1 MAMTEQQFI
10 DAYKW
15 LTPENQ
21 TKLYDRVNEEG
32 KQWIDN
38 YNASLNNQPQTNQ
51 PQNNQWNLGG
61 WGYWDTSADR
71 QEQIVGNLNQAYAQD
86 PSKFSDW
93 NTFANTFNYNYEW
106 RSDKERETMRNWY
119 QYQMEQQWKMD
130 YNNVNNTDYFLSQLM
145 NWQQLSGQWAAV
157 TAAQNRYK
165 DYQSLSGMT
174 PEQIASAVSNNSINP
189 VGQSMIDLKN
199 YSPALYAQVQWI
211 LQNQTSVEDINSVWS
226 SIYNWLTKS
235 ETNSN
240 YTKYNFTDEYAKNAS
255 VIKQYNESLYKKIE
269 WLGGDTAAYVS
280 IVASMLQNPL
290 IQANKDEIENIEW
303 EINKVEDSIWTIS
316 DTARKVLWSE
326 APEDLVS
333 AYISQQT
340 KELQTQLRTLNNSL
354 LVAQWKLD
362 NQLSEVDVLLDA
374 INQWIDLYWTTW
386 TWSTTNN
393 YQFVSGSKYQE
404 AGYFDKATWQFYK
417 LWETPDTYDY
427 QSSDPARLQEIAD
440 HLVDIANSDD
450 VYVFRDRS
458 AFNDYFKY
466 NKRSA
471 AQKAVLDEFWNANA
485 DKLKQPAQQAW
496 QAYQQRQAAAAK
508 ASSWWGKSSWW
519 SGGSGSWWTTTDNDK
534 WQKLKAGIINW
545 EIGWSYDKGNVKR
558 YGFTAW
564 LNEDEVMVKM
574 AQICKPSE
582 YQSLY
587 NALWA
592 SARKKFEEE
601 INSRVKNVR
610 DANVDLIMQRMKD
623 AWWSVGW
630 EKREKEAAKLAEE
643 LWINFW
649 DKWKNAILTYYKKH

>member
-1 MAMTEQQFI
+1 MAITEQQFI

-21 TKLYDRVNEEG
+21 TKLYDRVNDEW
-32 KQWIDN
+32 KQWINN
-38 YNASLNNQPQTNQ
+38 YNAS
-51 PQNNQWNLGG
+51 QNNTAQWNLGG
-61 WGYWDTSADR
+61 WNYWDTSDER
-71 QEQIVGNLNQAYAQD
+71 QEEIVRNLNDAYAQN
-86 PSKFSDW
+86 PNQLSDW

-119 QYQMEQQWKMD
+119 QYQMEQKWKMD
-130 YNNVNNTDYFLSQLM
+130 YNNTSNTDYLLSQLIGGQTLQ
-145 NWQQLSGQWAAV
+145 WQWAAA
-157 TAAQNRYK
+157 TAAYNRYK

-174 PEQIASAVSNNSINP
+174 PEQIASAISSNSLNA

-199 YSPALYAQVQWI
+199 YSPELYAQVQSI

-226 SIYNWLTKS
+226 SIYNWLTES

-240 YTKYNFTDEYAKNAS
+240 YTRYNFTDEYAKNAS

-269 WLGGDTAAYVS
+269 SLGWDTAAYVS

-303 EINKVEDSIWTIS
+303 EIRKIQDNIWTIS
-316 DTARKVLWSE
+316 DTARAKLWSE

-362 NQLSEVDVLLDA
+362 NQLSDVEILIDA
-374 INQWIDLYWTTW
+374 INDWLEMYWEDGTSGSSK
-386 TWSTTNN
+386 STTNN

-417 LWETPDTYDY
+417 LWETPDTHDY
-427 QSSDPARLQEIAD
+427 ESSDPTRLQEIAD
-440 HLVDIANSDD
+440 NLVNIANSDD
-450 VYVFRDRS
+450 VYVFRNRS

-471 AQKAVLDEFWNANA
+471 AQKAVLDEFWNANSE
-485 DKLKQPAQQAW
+485 KLKQPAEQAW
-496 QAYQQRQAAAAK
+496 QAYQQKQAAAAK
-508 ASSWWGKSSWW
+508 ASSGWSGRSSWW
-519 SGGSGSWWTTTDNDK
+519 GSGSWTGTTASNDS
-534 WQKLKAGIINW
+534 WQRLKAAIIAW
-545 EIGWSYDKGNVKR
+545 EVAWSYDK
-558 YGFTAW
+558 TAMKKYW
-564 LNEDEVMVKM
+564 FSSALNEEEVVAKM
-574 AQICKPSE
+574 AWICTPSE
-582 YQSLY
+582 YSSLY
-587 NALWA
+587 RALWA
-592 SARKKFEEE
+592 SARTKFESE
-601 INSRVKNVR
+601 INNRIKDVR
-610 DANVDLIMQRMKD
+610 DANADLIMQRMKD
-623 AWWSVGW
+623 AWWSIGW
-630 EKREKEAAKLAEE
+630 EKREREAAKLAEE

-649 DKWKNAILTYYKKH
+649 DKWKNAILTYYKNH

>member
-38 YNASLNNQPQTNQ
+38 YNASLNNQQQTNQ
-51 PQNNQWNLGG
+51 PQSNQWNLGN

-145 NWQQLSGQWAAV
+145 NGQGLSGQWAAV

-303 EINKVEDSIWTIS
+303 EIRKIQDNIWTIS

-362 NQLSEVDVLLDA
+362 NQLTEVDTLLDA
-374 INQWIDLYWTTW
+374 INQWIDIYGGTW
-386 TWSTTNN
+386 TWNTTNN

-440 HLVDIANSDD
+440 NLANIANSDD

-471 AQKAVLDEFWNANA
+471 AQKAVLDEFWNANSE
-485 DKLKQPAQQAW
+485 KLKQPAEQAW
-496 QAYQQRQAAAAK
+496 AEYQKKQAAAAK
-508 ASSWWGKSSWW
+508 ASSGSGKSSWGW
-519 SGGSGSWWTTTDNDK
+519 SWWTTTAGNDK
-534 WQKLKAGIINW
+534 WSKLKAAIIAW
-545 EIGWSYDKGNVKR
+545 DIAWSYEK
-558 YGFTAW
+558 TAMKKYW
-564 LNEDEVMVKM
+564 FSSALNEEEVAAKM
-574 AQICKPSE
+574 AWICSPSE
-582 YQSLY
+582 YNSLY
-587 NALWA
+587 RALWA
-592 SARKKFEEE
+592 TARNKFSDEIWNRVVEIWENNASTIKK
-601 INSRVKNVR
+601 R
-610 DANVDLIMQRMKD
+610 MQD

-630 EKREKEAAKLAEE
+630 KDREAEAKKLASE
-643 LWINFW
+643 LWMNFW
-649 DKWKNAILTYYKKH
+649 TMWEEFILDNWKSL